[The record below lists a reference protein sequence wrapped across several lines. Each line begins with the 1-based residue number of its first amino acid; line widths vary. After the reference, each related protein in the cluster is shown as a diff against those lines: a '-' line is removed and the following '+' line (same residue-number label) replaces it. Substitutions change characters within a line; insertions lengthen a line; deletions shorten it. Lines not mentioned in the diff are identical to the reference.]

1 MKIENEKLLL
11 SSAFNPRDYEGI
23 RADQKEM
30 LALFVRGAS
39 ILEVVQHFFAKRQ
52 LVSFVSL
59 HELILLLLKK
69 NAIANISFPPYFLG
83 TATKTQV
90 QNESSGFFDRL
101 AEKLLEMQ
109 NVKKVDKSKIKDI
122 PFFRS
127 LSPELLEIFL
137 QNSSVVPVSAGITFL
152 QEGAKSRSLLV
163 LLSGQATVYK
173 RNTNGQL
180 AKVVVLSEGSLFG
193 EAGFFFGTDRSAT
206 VVADQDCQVL
216 VIKYVP
222 ELYDSL
228 IKTDKARQLQS
239 RIWTIHALLKA
250 DTFKSLPQEC
260 FDALIFAGELK
271 SFKPK
276 TVICKQGEVGETC
289 YVIIQGAVDVVK
301 NLKVVSRLEQGDC
314 FGELALMMNQG
325 IRTASVHTAGEGM
338 VLEIHRTQFYKM
350 LSENLLLACEFEK
363 MAIERTIENQRLQ
376 N

>member
-1 MKIENEKLLL
+1 MKIENEKILL
-11 SSAFNPRDYEGI
+11 SSYFNPRDYDGLK
-23 RADQKEM
+23 ADQKEM
-30 LALFVRGAS
+30 LSLFTKSYS
-39 ILEVVQHFFAKRQ
+39 IIDVVQHFFSKRQ
-52 LVSFVSL
+52 LVSFISL

-69 NAIANISFPPYFLG
+69 NAIANISFPPYFQG
-83 TATKTQV
+83 TTKAQ
-90 QNESSGFFDRL
+90 SDAGFFDRL
-101 AEKLLEMQ
+101 AEKILEMQ
-109 NVKKVDKSKIKDI
+109 NIKKADKNKIKEI

-127 LSPELLEIFL
+127 LSPELLDIFL
-137 QNSSVVPVSAGITFL
+137 QNSSVVPVTAGITFL
-152 QEGAKSRSLLV
+152 QEGAKTRSLLV

-173 RNTNGQL
+173 RNNNGQL

-228 IKTDKARQLQS
+228 IKTDKARQLQN

-250 DTFKSLPQEC
+250 ETFRSLPQEC

-271 SFKPK
+271 SFLPK
-276 TVICKQGEVGETC
+276 TVICKQGELGETC

-301 NLKVVSRLEQGDC
+301 NLNFVSRLEQGDC

-325 IRTASVHTAGEGM
+325 IRTASIHTAGEGM
-338 VLEIHRTQFYKM
+338 VLEIHRNQFYKM

-363 MAIERTIENQRLQ
+363 LAIERTIENQKAGI
-376 N
+376 

>member
-11 SSAFNPRDYEGI
+11 SSAFNPRDYEGLKP
-23 RADQKEM
+23 DQKEM
-30 LALFVRGAS
+30 LALFARSFS
-39 ILEVVQHFFAKRQ
+39 ILEVVQHFFSKRQ
-52 LVSFVSL
+52 LVSFKSL

-69 NAIANISFPPYFLG
+69 NAIANISFHEYFLG
-83 TATKTQV
+83 ASKAQTQSEQV
-90 QNESSGFFDRL
+90 GFFDRM
-101 AEKLLEMQ
+101 AEKILEIQ
-109 NVKKVDKSKIKDI
+109 SVKKIDKSKIKEI

-127 LSPELLEIFL
+127 LTPELQDIFL
-137 QNSSVVPVSAGITFL
+137 QHSTVVPVSAGITFC
-152 QEGAKSRSLLV
+152 QEGSKQRSLLV

-173 RNTNGQL
+173 RDESGKMN
-180 AKVVVLSEGSLFG
+180 KVIVLSEGSLFG
-193 EAGFFFGTDRSAT
+193 EAAFFFGTDRSAT
-206 VVADQDCQVL
+206 VVADKDCQVL
-216 VIKYVP
+216 VIKYIP
-222 ELYDSL
+222 EVYDNL
-228 IKTDKARQLQS
+228 IKKDKAKQLQS

-250 DTFKSLPQEC
+250 DTFRSLPQEC

-301 NLKVVSRLEQGDC
+301 NLKFVSRLEQGDC

-325 IRTASVHTAGEGM
+325 IRTASIHTAGEGI
-338 VLEIHRTQFYKM
+338 VLEIHRNQFYKM

-363 MAIERTIENQRLQ
+363 LAIERTLENQRLQ